1 MKGKAKEARLQ
12 MRLDAELFKWFDQY
26 AKERR
31 TDRTK
36 ILTGFIEMLW
46 AIEHGR
52 SGNDERHTSTND

>member
-12 MRLDAELFKWFDQY
+12 MRLNAELFEWFDQY

-52 SGNDERHTSTND
+52 SGKGEGYKTTND